1 MAAENWCI
9 KRAHVEHAYFSCYA
23 RLKQRQTG
31 GAGAVLRF
39 QHVRPSH
46 MGRFQPHKVHEITPR
61 FLDRT
66 IRALKR
72 WKYDIVSMDEV
83 CDRAMSLPT
92 RTRFV
97 ALTFDGGYKDF
108 ATYAHP
114 ILQKHNVPFALY
126 VPTAFPDGL
135 GEAWWLALA
144 EMIARET
151 RISLVMD
158 RKERHFM
165 IYKTQ
170 AKYELFDYL
179 SEWLRALSPAD
190 RTFAIKDLCTRY
202 STDIAALSRAAWMN
216 WDDLSKIAADPNATI
231 GSATVNYPALSS
243 LRDLEAQ
250 REIAMGKAVAES
262 AFHREVKHFAYP
274 FGDRGAFRRQHVVMT
289 EEAGFASGASTIGGV
304 IEPLGRTNLHALPR
318 IAWDG
323 REGSIRMM
331 RVLLSGFTFAPV
343 APTRNNPLHASGR
356 SIQLTM
362 GIAGSTQPIPTT
374 T

>member
-1 MAAENWCI
+1 MTSENWFI
-9 KRAHVEHAYFSCYA
+9 RRAQMELAYFSFYA
-23 RLKQRQTG
+23 RLKQRYAG
-31 GAGAVLRF
+31 GAGVVLRF

-46 MGRFQPHKVHEITPR
+46 MGLFQPHKPHEITPR

-72 WKYDIVSMDEV
+72 WNYDIVSMDEV
-83 CDRAMSLPT
+83 CHRAVSLPT
-92 RTRFV
+92 RSRFV

-108 ATYAHP
+108 ATHAHP
-114 ILQKHNVPFALY
+114 ILRKHDVPFALY
-126 VPTAFPDGL
+126 LPTAFPDGL
-135 GEAWWLALA
+135 GEAWWLAL
-144 EMIARET
+144 EDMIARET

-179 SEWLRALSPAD
+179 SEWLRAMSPAD

-202 STDIAALSRAAWMN
+202 STDIEALSRNAWMN
-216 WDDLSKIAADPNATI
+216 WDDLAKVAADPNATI

-243 LRDLEAQ
+243 LRDADAH
-250 REIAMGKAVAES
+250 REIAMGKAVTQA
-262 AFHREVKHFAYP
+262 AFHRDVRHFAYP
-274 FGDRGAFRRQHVVMT
+274 FGDRGAWRRQHVVMA
-289 EEAGFASGASTIGGV
+289 EEAGFASAASTIGGV
-304 IEPLGRTNLHALPR
+304 VEPLGRTNLYALPR
-318 IAWDG
+318 VAWDG

-343 APTRNNPLHASGR
+343 QPTRNNPLRRQAAAS
-356 SIQLTM
+356 S
-362 GIAGSTQPIPTT
+362 
-374 T
+374 

>member
-1 MAAENWCI
+1 MAAENWFI
-9 KRAHVEHAYFSCYA
+9 KRAQMELAYFSFYA

-343 APTRNNPLHASGR
+343 APMRNNPLHTSGR